1 MELSIFMI
9 LRIFSTV
16 SHYHKNLA
24 LLLVCYFF
32 LSCGLQEPVED
43 QSAGEETPLQALK
56 VNLYEGE
63 SDAFMPLKRSFQ
75 NQNAGYGIDWMPATL
90 QVIAKPDMRVL
101 FVQRGSGTATLSSGD
116 ASKIWQGDL
125 ILLRPGVGI
134 ETDSLID
141 YLSFSTPDDAP
152 ASLPA
157 FIRPDWDPDITD
169 TPGGCATETGAYRR
183 ILLTW
188 LEDVGPYIFH
198 SINAHRVRIMD
209 SFTHY
214 HPKDGGFDEFYLVQ
228 MAMPGARLLVSD
240 HTMLIEDYESMEE
253 EQLEGLLKEIGLK
266 EGDLVYL
273 PRGLIHRGLDGV
285 LAQVITIP
293 GFKPGSEIGVD
304 YYLRKIN
311 QRFQLNGPDS
321 LPYHYAASS
330 EVLIK

>member
-1 MELSIFMI
+1 MG
-9 LRIFSTV
+9 
-16 SHYHKNLA
+16 HYKINLTA
-24 LLLVCYFF
+24 LIVCFF
-32 LSCGLQEPVED
+32 ILSCGQQDQVED
-43 QSAGEETPLQALK
+43 QSTDEQSPLQALK

-63 SDAFMPLKRSFQ
+63 SDVFPPLKNTFQ
-75 NQNAGYGIDWMPATL
+75 DQNEGYHIDWLPATL
-90 QVIAKPDMRVL
+90 QVDAVAEMRVL
-101 FVQRGSGTATLSSGD
+101 FVQRGSGTATLT
-116 ASKIWQGDL
+116 SKDTSRIWQGDV
-125 ILLRPGVGI
+125 ILLQPGVEI
-134 ETDSLID
+134 RTDSLID
-141 YLSFSTPDDAP
+141 YLSFSTPEVAP

-188 LEDVGPYIFH
+188 LEEVGPYIFH

-214 HPKDGGFDEFYLVQ
+214 HPKNGGFDEFYLVQ
-228 MAMPGARLLVSD
+228 MAMPGAHLLVSD
-240 HTMLIEDYESMEE
+240 RTSLIEDYESMEE
-253 EQLEGLLKEIGLK
+253 HQVAGLLEEISLK

-273 PRGLIHRGLDGV
+273 PRGLIHRGMDGV